1 MKFINERKK
10 MFIGLCICIGLYI
23 IMKILMLPSINIIDP
38 FYLVVIQKICID
50 AMLALGLNLITGV
63 TGQFSLGHAGF
74 MAIGAYVAGKMLN
87 YLPINFFTIILVL
100 IVASILGGIF
110 GLLIAIPTVRLRGDY
125 LAIATLG
132 FAEIIRIVI
141 QNVDQSILGGS
152 SGLRVTRYTSFEMVF
167 FGLILCYVICHNFIY
182 SSFGRAAISV
192 REDEIAAET
201 MGIALTKTK
210 LMAFILGTMMAGFA
224 GALYTGNVGY
234 IAPKDFGFLKS
245 IEILMIVVIG
255 GLGNIGGT
263 LVAALIVNIVSVLL
277 QDSAELRMV
286 IYALVLILI
295 MLFKS
300 GESKFF
306 KMARNVIGKFFNKDF
321 FKKFAFIKPKS

>member
-1 MKFINERKK
+1 MGFIKERKK
-10 MFIGLCICIGLYI
+10 MLIAFCISILLYV
-23 IMKILMLPSINIIDP
+23 IMKILMHPGISIIGP

-74 MAIGAYVAGKMLN
+74 MAIGAYTVGLMHKVI
-87 YLPINFFTIILVL
+87 PISVDTNILFVLLIILIAT
-100 IVASILGGIF
+100 IVSGVF
-110 GLLIAIPTVRLRGDY
+110 GAFIAIPTVRLKGDY

-132 FAEIIRIVI
+132 FAEIIRITI
-141 QNVDQSILGGS
+141 QNVDQGFLGGS
-152 SGLRVTRYTSFEMVF
+152 SGLSGWTQYTSFEFVF
-167 FGLILCYVICHNFIY
+167 FGLILCYLVCYNFIN
-182 SSFGRAAISV
+182 SSFGRASISV

-201 MGIALTKTK
+201 MGVALTKTK
-210 LMAFILGTMMAGFA
+210 LIAFTIGTMMAGFA
-224 GALYTGNVGY
+224 GALYAGNVGF

-255 GLGNIGGT
+255 GLGNINGT
-263 LVAALIVNIVSVLL
+263 IVAAIIVNLVSIWL
-277 QDSAELRMV
+277 QDYAELRMI

-300 GESKFF
+300 ADSKFF
-306 KMARNVIGKFFNKDF
+306 RIARNSLGQFFQRV
-321 FKKFAFIKPKS
+321 KP